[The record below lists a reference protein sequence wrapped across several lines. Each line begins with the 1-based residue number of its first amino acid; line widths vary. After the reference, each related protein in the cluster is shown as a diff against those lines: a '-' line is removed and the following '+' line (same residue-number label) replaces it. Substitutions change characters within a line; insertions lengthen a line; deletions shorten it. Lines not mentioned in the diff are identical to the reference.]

1 MKERLVR
8 AIKDLYFTT
17 GEKWIDGPYNIR
29 SVGEEGAWYFVLYYD
44 GLEMYEDGIF
54 CYRDLWDNVTSLED
68 ITNEIVSFMESREE

>member
-8 AIKDLYFTT
+8 VIKDLYFTT
-17 GEKWIDGPYNIR
+17 GEKWIGGHYKIR

-68 ITNEIVSFMESREE
+68 ITNEIVSFMESKEK